1 MLCLCSIMPIL
12 KKVSVMLSITKN
24 IVQYLKLS
32 KEYYDPNIEKKLTFP
47 QIKLKLKS
55 KNLFLTAR

>member
-1 MLCLCSIMPIL
+1 MSMFYNANF
-12 KKVSVMLSITKN
+12 KESSVMLSITKN

-32 KEYYDPNIEKKLTFP
+32 KEYYDPNREKKLTFP

-55 KNLFLTAR
+55 KNLLLTAR

>member
-1 MLCLCSIMPIL
+1 MPMFYNANF
-12 KKVSVMLSITKN
+12 KESSVMLSITKN

-32 KEYYDPNIEKKLTFP
+32 KEYYDPNREEKLTFP